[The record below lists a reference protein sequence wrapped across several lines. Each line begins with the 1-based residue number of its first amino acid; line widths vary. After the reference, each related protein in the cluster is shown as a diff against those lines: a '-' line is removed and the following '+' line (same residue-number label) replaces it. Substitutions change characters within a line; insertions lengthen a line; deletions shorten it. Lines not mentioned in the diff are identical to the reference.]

1 MSIKNGKRWALGAL
15 GVLILIIAGGI
26 IGFYVTVGI
35 LKDKVVEA
43 LGPDSEVKD
52 IRVGWTSVKMEGL
65 WIKGSNE
72 WPAPDTLRADQ
83 IILVPSLRSL
93 FSGQYRVR
101 SITIINPYLSVYRT
115 KNGKILAI
123 PSLLT
128 KKEQTT
134 ARPETVAAKPAVS
147 IGRINIK
154 DGVIELYD
162 ATVAEHPLKI
172 RFERIQANM
181 EDLVVPTMNRRSRF
195 DIQGLVKGI
204 HNDGSVDIAG
214 WTEIATKDSSLNLK
228 LRSVELFAFQPY
240 LIKANDTRVRKG
252 TLSLDLQSNISNNY
266 LKALGKITISD
277 LKLAPARGVVG
288 TFMGVPRDAVLALL
302 KDKGDNITLN
312 FTLEGDINNPK
323 FSLNEAITE
332 RLAVSM
338 SDVLKVSIGG
348 VTQGAAALGE
358 RGVETATGVVRGVGG
373 ALQQFLGGPKKH

>member
-1 MSIKNGKRWALGAL
+1 MSVSNGKPWALGAL
-15 GVLILIIAGGI
+15 GVLILIIVGGI

-52 IRVGWTSVKMEGL
+52 ILVSWTSVKMEGL
-65 WIKGSNE
+65 RIKGSNE
-72 WPAPDTLRADQ
+72 WPATDTLRADQ
-83 IILVPSLRSL
+83 VILVPSLRSL
-93 FSGQYRVR
+93 LSGQYRVR

-123 PSLLT
+123 PNLLT
-128 KKEQTT
+128 KKDQTT
-134 ARPETVAAKPAVS
+134 VRSETVTEKSAVS
-147 IGRINIK
+147 IGRINLQ

-162 ATVAEHPLKI
+162 ATVAKPPLKI
-172 RFERIQANM
+172 RFEWIEANM

-204 HNDGSVDIAG
+204 HNDGSVNIAG
-214 WTEIATKDSSLNLK
+214 WAEISTKDSSINLK
-228 LRSVELFAFQPY
+228 LKSVDLLTLQPY
-240 LIKANDTRVRKG
+240 LIKTGDSRVQKG
-252 TLSLDLQSNISNNY
+252 TLNLDLQSNINNNY
-266 LKALGKITISD
+266 LKAFGKITISN
-277 LKLAPARGVVG
+277 LKLAPTSGVMG
-288 TFMGVPRDAVLALL
+288 TFMGVPRDAVLAFL

-373 ALQQFLGGPKKH
+373 ALQQLFGGQKKH